1 MLNLRSLKMELNSA
15 LSQIIKGIEST
26 MSDKGFSVIVPES
39 TEKGEIPAVE
49 KDGRTTITYGGSN
62 GCVKIEFFEGK
73 ISLLCS
79 LADAKSAVD
88 NDFKKTS
95 TSLFDPET
103 ADAREIK
110 YIVNDFSDGIN
121 ETYGKKEKAAKKLP
135 QPVSKS
141 AAKSGSVYY
150 DLVTL
155 GSRFVGVYP
164 ELKEIYK
171 QNIEKYGEFLADD
184 FFVNHGNAKFRE
196 TVKRNDPTQ
205 MRKLFNMLND
215 VYNDGTNQVQSVIV
229 VTILGSLYDDEQ
241 LLANCTDYMDDMT
254 LSVIETN
261 KLLRKPANRAK
272 LEHPPLYKPKKQK
285 KSSGFLN
292 QLNGGN

>member
-1 MLNLRSLKMELNSA
+1 MELNSA
-15 LSQIIKGIEST
+15 IAQIIKGLDSA
-26 MSDKGFSVIVPES
+26 MNSNGFFVVVPDGI
-39 TEKGEIPAVE
+39 EKGDVPVTE
-49 KDGRTTITYGGSN
+49 KDGRTTVLYGGKK
-62 GCVKIEFFEGK
+62 GAVKVEFFEGK

-79 LADAKSAVD
+79 AAEADSAVD
-88 NDFKKTS
+88 NDYKKVS
-95 TSLFDPET
+95 MSLFNPDT
-103 ADAREIK
+103 IDDRDIK
-110 YIVNDFSDGIN
+110 YIVNDFADGIN
-121 ETYGKKEKAAKKLP
+121 DTYGKKDKGSAKKLP

-155 GSRFVGVYP
+155 GSRFTGVYP
-164 ELKEIYK
+164 ELKEAYRL
-171 QNIEKYGEFLADD
+171 NIEKYGEFLADE
-184 FFVNHGNAKFRE
+184 FFLTYGNEKFRE
-196 TVKRNDPTQ
+196 TVKRNDPVQ
-205 MRKLFNMLND
+205 MKKLFNMLND

-229 VTILGSLYDDEQ
+229 VTILGSLYDDDQ

-261 KLLRKPANRAK
+261 KLLKKAANRAK

-285 KSSGFLN
+285 KTNSFLN

>member
-1 MLNLRSLKMELNSA
+1 MELYSA
-15 LSQIIKGIEST
+15 FAQIIKGIDST
-26 MSDKGFSVIVPES
+26 MNSNGFSVIVPDSAER
-39 TEKGEIPAVE
+39 GAVPVSE
-49 KDGRTTITYGGSN
+49 KDGRTTALYGGKK
-62 GCVKIEFFEGK
+62 GAVKIEYFEGK

-79 LADAKSAVD
+79 LADAESAVD
-88 NDFKKTS
+88 SDFKKTS
-95 TSLFDPET
+95 MSLFNPDT
-103 ADAREIK
+103 ADDRDIK
-110 YIVNDFSDGIN
+110 YLVNDFADGIN
-121 ETYGKKEKAAKKLP
+121 DTYGKKDKASKKLP

-155 GSRFVGVYP
+155 GSRFTVVYP
-164 ELKEIYK
+164 ELKEAYK

-184 FFVNHGNAKFRE
+184 FFLNYGNAKFRE

-215 VYNDGTNQVQSVIV
+215 VYNDGTNQVQSVIA

-261 KLLRKPANRAK
+261 KLLKKSANRAK

-285 KSSGFLN
+285 KTGNFLN

>member
-1 MLNLRSLKMELNSA
+1 MELYSA
-15 LSQIIKGIEST
+15 LAQLVKGLDST
-26 MSDKGFSVIVPES
+26 MNSKGFAVIVPEG
-39 TEKGEIPAVE
+39 TEKGALPVTE
-49 KDGRTTITYGGSN
+49 KDGHSTILYGGQK
-62 GCVKIEFFEGK
+62 GAVKIEFFEGK

-95 TSLFDPET
+95 TSLFNPDT
-103 ADAREIK
+103 ADERDIK
-110 YIVNDFSDGIN
+110 YLVNEFADGIN
-121 ETYGKKEKAAKKLP
+121 ETYGKKNNAAKKLP

-155 GSRFVGVYP
+155 GSRFAGIYP
-164 ELKEIYK
+164 ELKNAYK
-171 QNIEKYGEFLADD
+171 ENIEKYGEFLADD
-184 FFVNHGNAKFRE
+184 FFLNYGNPKFRE
-196 TVKRNDPTQ
+196 TVQKNDPVQ
-205 MRKLFNMLND
+205 MKRLFNMLNEI
-215 VYNDGTNQVQSVIV
+215 YNDGTNQVQSVIV
-229 VTILGSLYDDEQ
+229 VTILGSLYDDDN

-261 KLLRKPANRAK
+261 KLLKKSANRAK

-285 KSSGFLN
+285 KTGGFLN

>member
-1 MLNLRSLKMELNSA
+1 MELYSA
-15 LSQIIKGIEST
+15 ISQIIKGLDST
-26 MSDKGFSVIVPES
+26 MNSNGFSVVVPDGV
-39 TEKGEIPAVE
+39 EKGQLPVTE
-49 KDGRTTITYGGSN
+49 KDGRTTVLYGGKN
-62 GCVKIEFFEGK
+62 GAVKIEYFEGK
-73 ISLLCS
+73 ISLHCS

-95 TSLFDPET
+95 MSLFDPDT
-103 ADAREIK
+103 VDDRDVK
-110 YIVNDFSDGIN
+110 YIINDFADGIN
-121 ETYGKKEKAAKKLP
+121 DTYGKKDKASKKLP

-155 GSRFVGVYP
+155 GSRFTGVYP
-164 ELKEIYK
+164 ELKEYYK

-184 FFVNHGNAKFRE
+184 FFINYGNAKFRE
-196 TVKRNDPTQ
+196 TVKRNDPVQ
-205 MRKLFNMLND
+205 MKKLFNMLND

-229 VTILGSLYDDEQ
+229 VTILGSLYDDDQ

-261 KLLRKPANRAK
+261 KLLKKSATRAK

-285 KSSGFLN
+285 KANSFLN

>member
-1 MLNLRSLKMELNSA
+1 MELNSA
-15 LSQIIKGIEST
+15 LAQITKGLEST
-26 MSDKGFSVIVPES
+26 MNNNGFSVIVPEG
-39 TEKGEIPAVE
+39 TEKGALPVTE
-49 KDGRTTITYGGSN
+49 KDGHSTLLYGGQK
-62 GCVKIEFFEGK
+62 GAVKIEFFEGK

-79 LADAKSAVD
+79 LADAKNAVD

-95 TSLFDPET
+95 TSLFNPDT
-103 ADAREIK
+103 ADDRDIK
-110 YIVNDFSDGIN
+110 YIVNEFADGVT
-121 ETYGKKEKAAKKLP
+121 ETYGKKNNAGKKLP

-155 GSRFVGVYP
+155 GSRFAGIYP
-164 ELKEIYK
+164 ELKQAYK
-171 QNIEKYGEFLADD
+171 ENIEKYGDFLADD
-184 FFVNHGNAKFRE
+184 FFLNHGNAKFRE
-196 TVKRNDPTQ
+196 TVKENNPTQ
-205 MRKLFNMLND
+205 MKRLFNMLNE

-229 VTILGSLYDDEQ
+229 VTILGSLYDDDN

-261 KLLRKPANRAK
+261 KLLKKASVRAK

-285 KSSGFLN
+285 KSGGFLN